1 LIRRPSP
8 PLHDCKLLL
17 SRVYAIALLTPPS
30 YNQQSHPLPFMK
42 ASSVAQPKK
51 QAKEKPDLEEAI
63 DESDDGE
70 VVEEVK
76 EEDEDV
82 DLSKDKYVKQ
92 PKKKAAPKKG
102 AAAAKKGGKKKKD
115 EEDEDEDEEDEVKPK
130 GKGKANAAPK
140 GKKK

>member
-1 LIRRPSP
+1 MHRRTANKI
-8 PLHDCKLLL
+8 L
-17 SRVYAIALLTPPS
+17 S

-42 ASSVAQPKK
+42 ASSVVQPKK

-76 EEDEDV
+76 DEEEDV

-115 EEDEDEDEEDEVKPK
+115 DEEDDEDEDEEVKPK
-130 GKGKANAAPK
+130 GKGKAAPK

>member
-1 LIRRPSP
+1 
-8 PLHDCKLLL
+8 
-17 SRVYAIALLTPPS
+17 
-30 YNQQSHPLPFMK
+30 MK

-76 EEDEDV
+76 DEEEDV

-102 AAAAKKGGKKKKD
+102 GKKKKD
-115 EEDEDEDEEDEVKPK
+115 EGDDEDEEEVKPK
-130 GKGKANAAPK
+130 GKGKAKRRKKEDFVVSSLGETTLPRPIK
-140 GKKK
+140 GKLGSDIWALLMTEDKY